1 MVATLPHPSAVP
13 ITIPKT
19 SPMAHPVRQCAVA
32 LKATLFS
39 EAPFPCISF
48 SSLPSRVPV
57 IAPGSHLRD
66 LPLLRLDDP
75 PGELLYARVVAPV
88 ERHVRHLY
96 GRPV

>member
-1 MVATLPHPSAVP
+1 MVATLPHPSVVP

-48 SSLPSRVPV
+48 SSLPLRVPPR
-57 IAPGSHLRD
+57 APG
-66 LPLLRLDDP
+66 LRLRYLRLPSLSNIP
-75 PGELLYARVVAPV
+75 PSPIQGKLSGRVAGWFLGLG
-88 ERHVRHLY
+88 H
-96 GRPV
+96 G